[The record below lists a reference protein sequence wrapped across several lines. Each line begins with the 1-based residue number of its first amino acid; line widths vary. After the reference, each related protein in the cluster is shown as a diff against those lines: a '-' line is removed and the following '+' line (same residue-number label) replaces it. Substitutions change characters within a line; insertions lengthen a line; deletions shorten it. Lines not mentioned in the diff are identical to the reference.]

1 MGASCRPSLW
11 GVELVV
17 RAAQGAEVRPLQSA
31 ILRPDGPL
39 PGDRPP
45 PPGARFVAA
54 LQGGVV
60 VGAATILP
68 EPWPGPGLLP
78 EPAWRL
84 RGMVTAESLRG
95 MGIGR
100 AVLDGAV
107 ELAAAS
113 GAVSMWAQAR
123 TSALEFYC
131 RAGWA
136 VVGDEWIKPG
146 VGPHLY
152 IHRSARV
159 DQDS

>member
-1 MGASCRPSLW
+1 MR
-11 GVELVV
+11 VELIV

-31 ILRPDGPL
+31 VLRPDGPL

-45 PPGARFVAA
+45 PPGALFVAA
-54 LQGGVV
+54 LQGDAV
-60 VGAATILP
+60 VGAATILA
-68 EPWPGPGLLP
+68 EPWPGPGPLQ

-84 RGMVTAESLRG
+84 RGMVTAEGLRC

-107 ELAAAS
+107 ELAAVN
-113 GAVSMWAQAR
+113 GAVSLWAQAR
-123 TSALEFYC
+123 ASALEFYR

-146 VGPHLY
+146 VGPHRY

-159 DQDS
+159 RPDV

>member
-1 MGASCRPSLW
+1 
-11 GVELVV
+11 VELVV
-17 RAAQGAEVRPLQSA
+17 RAAEGTEVRSLQSA
-31 ILRPDGPL
+31 ILRPNGPL
-39 PGDRPP
+39 PDDRPP
-45 PPGARFVAA
+45 PPGALFVAA

-60 VGAATILP
+60 VGAATVLP
-68 EPWPGPGLLP
+68 EAWPGPGQLP

-84 RGMVTAESLRG
+84 RGMVTAEGLRG

-100 AVLDGAV
+100 AVLHGAV

-123 TSALEFYC
+123 TSALEFYR

-146 VGPHLY
+146 VGPHRY
-152 IHRSARV
+152 IYRSARL
-159 DQDS
+159 DHDA

>member
-1 MGASCRPSLW
+1 M
-11 GVELVV
+11 
-17 RAAQGAEVRPLQSA
+17 RAADGAEVRPLQSA
-31 ILRPDGPL
+31 VLRPNGPL

-45 PPGARFVAA
+45 PAEALFVAA
-54 LQGGVV
+54 VRGGVV

-68 EPWPGPGLLP
+68 DPWPGPGTLQ

-107 ELAAAS
+107 ELAAAN
-113 GAVSMWAQAR
+113 GAASMWAQAR
-123 TSALEFYC
+123 TSALEFYR

-136 VVGDEWIKPG
+136 AVGDEWIKPG
-146 VGPHLY
+146 VGPHRY
-152 IHRSARV
+152 IRRSTSA
-159 DQDS
+159 DHNA